1 MPESQACSSDLHRG
15 GRATHTGGQS
25 FGDRVLEGLMGQE
38 NALFL
43 GSTV

>member
-1 MPESQACSSDLHRG
+1 M
-15 GRATHTGGQS
+15 HTGGQS